1 MLDRRGV
8 SVAPSVP
15 ACATSERCAT
25 LRAVCASA
33 AASTMAI
40 QAQASTVLVSGEVVG
55 DMVLGA

>member
-1 MLDRRGV
+1 M
-8 SVAPSVP
+8 APSVP
-15 ACATSERCAT
+15 ACANSERCAT

-40 QAQASTVLVSGEVVG
+40 QAQARTVLVSGEVVG